1 MPGWFAHHGTPA
13 GSRAVGRRGER
24 AAERMLRRAGYR
36 LLGRNVRVPVGEADL
51 VFESPDSGVIVIVEV
66 KARVVSKADAPRT
79 PERAITGRKGRKLVS
94 VARSIVRARGWSDR
108 HVRIDVV
115 AVDFERGRRRPISL
129 RHYRGAIDAGG
140 ART

>member
-1 MPGWFAHHGTPA
+1 MRGWFAHRGASA

-24 AAERMLRRAGYR
+24 AAERLLRRAGYR

-51 VFESPDSGVIVIVEV
+51 VFESPDTRAIVIVEV
-66 KARVVSKADAPRT
+66 KARVVSNADAPRA

-94 VARSIVRARGWSDR
+94 VARSIARMRGWNDR
-108 HVRIDVV
+108 PVRIDVV
-115 AVDFERGRRRPISL
+115 AVDYERGRRRPIAL

-140 ART
+140 VRR